1 MKRLFSVIAMTFA
14 MLSPACSQGTRS
26 LSISEMFDLMETNNS
41 TLKAG
46 RTGIEAAHEGV
57 AAAKSQRL
65 PDISTQLSG
74 SYIGNVFLTDR
85 DFGNA
90 HGMSSPHWG
99 NQLIVDARQTVY
111 AGGAINAGI
120 KLAESGERQ
129 SVLSTELNREQLR
142 FIALGQYLDL
152 EKLANREQVLVS
164 NIELTKQLVS
174 NIKDKYEQGVALKND
189 ITRYELQLETLK
201 LRLTELCNSRK
212 ILNHQLCNSLG
223 LPSDVMIEPTD
234 DARKEI
240 SRLKQEGEAQWQQLA
255 SVNSPELEMASVNT
269 DMARQQEKIARSELL
284 PKVQVVAQNNFNG
297 PITFELPPIDKNLNV
312 WYVGVGVQYSLSSLF
327 KSNRRLR
334 QAKYA
339 TRQAQEQHAVVAE
352 QLNNRMQEAYTNYLQ
367 SYTELETRQKNV
379 ELARQN
385 YQVVNDRY
393 LNQLALVTDMIDASN
408 MRLDAEITEADARIN
423 IAYAYYKMKY
433 IAGNL

>member
-1 MKRLFSVIAMTFA
+1 MIAMTFA
-14 MLSPACSQGTRS
+14 LLSPACSQGTRRM
-26 LSISEMFDLMETNNS
+26 SISEMFDLMETNNS

-46 RTGIEAAHEGV
+46 RTGIEAAREGV

-85 DFGNA
+85 DFSNA

-99 NQLIVDARQTVY
+99 NQFVVDARQTVY

-129 SVLSTELNREQLR
+129 SVLSNELNREQLR

-152 EKLANREQVLVS
+152 EKLTNREQVLVS
-164 NIELTKQLVS
+164 NIELTRQLIS

-201 LRLTELCNSRK
+201 LRLTELHNSRK

-223 LPSDVMIEPTD
+223 LSSDVMIEPTD

-240 SRLKQEGEAQWQQLA
+240 SRLKQEGEAQWQQIA
-255 SVNSPELEMASVNT
+255 SANSPELEMASVNT
-269 DMARQQEKIARSELL
+269 EMARQQEKIVRSELL

-339 TRQAQEQHAVVAE
+339 TRQAQERHTVVAE
-352 QLNNRMQEAYTNYLQ
+352 QLNNRMQEAYTSYLQ

-433 IAGNL
+433 IAGSL

>member
-1 MKRLFSVIAMTFA
+1 MIAMTFA
-14 MLSPACSQGTRS
+14 LLSPACSQGTRRM
-26 LSISEMFDLMETNNS
+26 SISEMFDLMETNNS

-46 RTGIEAAHEGV
+46 RTGIEAAREGV

-85 DFGNA
+85 DFSNV

-99 NQLIVDARQTVY
+99 NQFVVDARQTVY

-129 SVLSTELNREQLR
+129 SVLSNELNREQLR

-152 EKLANREQVLVS
+152 EKLTNREQVLVS
-164 NIELTKQLVS
+164 NIELTRQLIS

-201 LRLTELCNSRK
+201 LRLTELRNSRK

-223 LPSDVMIEPTD
+223 LSSDVMIEPTD

-240 SRLKQEGEAQWQQLA
+240 SRLKQEGEAQWQRIA
-255 SVNSPELEMASVNT
+255 SANSPELEMASVNT
-269 DMARQQEKIARSELL
+269 EMARQQEKIVRSELL

-327 KSNRRLR
+327 KSNKRLR

-339 TRQAQEQHAVVAE
+339 TRQAQEQHTVVAE
-352 QLNNRMQEAYTNYLQ
+352 QLNNRMQEAYTSYLQ

-408 MRLDAEITEADARIN
+408 TRLDAEITEADARIN

-433 IAGNL
+433 IAGSL